1 MNQRSV
7 VSPKTAC
14 TAGETGRVKLVRDSP
29 RFRHR
34 APREYMCS
42 LRFATP
48 YTGFKRKKR
57 LFFSLVRIF
66 PKYFQGRNE
75 VCGIRDNRGGIKDK
89 KGGILDHN
97 PGIRD
102 HKP

>member
-1 MNQRSV
+1 M
-7 VSPKTAC
+7 
-14 TAGETGRVKLVRDSP
+14 KLVRDSP

-34 APREYMCS
+34 APREYMGS

-48 YTGFKRKKR
+48 YTGFKRKKAT

-66 PKYFQGRNE
+66 PKCFQGRNE
-75 VCGIRDNRGGIKDK
+75 VCGIRDNWGGIKDK

-102 HKP
+102 NKP